1 MNNARS
7 KASGQFQPNRSDA
20 GHRRPSQQQQAE
32 RRAEMVRLTRGV
44 SEGMEAVSNRIA
56 AQMQAG
62 QPVAVEK
69 VDIVSAHERRMEIWR
84 RNNQSN

>member
-32 RRAEMVRLTRGV
+32 RRAEIARL
-44 SEGMEAVSNRIA
+44 SEQVKQTADS
-56 AQMQAG
+56 AG
-62 QPVAVEK
+62 QRMQQQAAAPVAVETS
-69 VDIVSAHERRMEIWR
+69 DLMLRHEERMRLMRER
-84 RNNQSN
+84 AGL